1 MVAQAGKFLLES
13 KPLYT
18 DFLDGDELERGSW
31 TKHKAP
37 LDCDKLFLPFLEA
50 GESFPKRV

>member
-18 DFLDGDELERGSW
+18 DFLDSDELERGSW